1 MKIVLASQSPRRK
14 ELLGRMGLEF
24 VTQASKI
31 DESAF
36 DGLEAR
42 ELVATLSREKAQW
55 IARQLDGETLVI
67 GADTVVVR
75 DGAALGKPKDA
86 EDAVAMLLSL
96 SGRDHQVC
104 TGVTVCRGDRV
115 LTQVEEAQVTFRDLT
130 EAEVRQ
136 YVSTGEPMDKAGAYG
151 IQGLGGLL
159 VEGIRG
165 DYSNVVGLPV
175 CRLGQMLK
183 DFGVDC
189 LALAGELAR
198 RLCLPGA
205 GGGCR
210 ERSVSPYLVQNI
222 GRGSVSEP
230 GRRGSGSRP
239 FWDGSFSAGAAGDGV
254 TAFFTPFFGGGGE
267 TSAGE
272 GGFERDTGPE
282 RRAGCLGEAGGR
294 PGKNGPDGGAGPG
307 GECPLTSLARPAQG
321 GAAFDACFGLG
332 HCPDAGQ
339 LAGGSDAGPG
349 EGAEGCRGAVRHRRE
364 RGLGGPG
371 EGGREALG
379 GGDAGL

>member
-115 LTQVEEAQVTFRDLT
+115 LTQVEETQVTFRELT

-183 DFGVDC
+183 GFGVDC
-189 LALAGELAR
+189 LALAGR
-198 RLCLPGA
+198 
-205 GGGCR
+205 
-210 ERSVSPYLVQNI
+210 
-222 GRGSVSEP
+222 
-230 GRRGSGSRP
+230 
-239 FWDGSFSAGAAGDGV
+239 
-254 TAFFTPFFGGGGE
+254 
-267 TSAGE
+267 
-272 GGFERDTGPE
+272 
-282 RRAGCLGEAGGR
+282 
-294 PGKNGPDGGAGPG
+294 
-307 GECPLTSLARPAQG
+307 
-321 GAAFDACFGLG
+321 
-332 HCPDAGQ
+332 
-339 LAGGSDAGPG
+339 
-349 EGAEGCRGAVRHRRE
+349 
-364 RGLGGPG
+364 
-371 EGGREALG
+371 
-379 GGDAGL
+379 

>member
-115 LTQVEEAQVTFRDLT
+115 LTQVEETQVTFRELT

-175 CRLGQMLK
+175 CRLGPMLK
-183 DFGVDC
+183 GFGVDC
-189 LALAGELAR
+189 LALAGR
-198 RLCLPGA
+198 
-205 GGGCR
+205 
-210 ERSVSPYLVQNI
+210 
-222 GRGSVSEP
+222 
-230 GRRGSGSRP
+230 
-239 FWDGSFSAGAAGDGV
+239 
-254 TAFFTPFFGGGGE
+254 
-267 TSAGE
+267 
-272 GGFERDTGPE
+272 
-282 RRAGCLGEAGGR
+282 
-294 PGKNGPDGGAGPG
+294 
-307 GECPLTSLARPAQG
+307 
-321 GAAFDACFGLG
+321 
-332 HCPDAGQ
+332 
-339 LAGGSDAGPG
+339 
-349 EGAEGCRGAVRHRRE
+349 
-364 RGLGGPG
+364 
-371 EGGREALG
+371 
-379 GGDAGL
+379 

>member
-55 IARQLDGETLVI
+55 ITRQLDGETLVI

-115 LTQVEEAQVTFRDLT
+115 LTQVEETQVTFRDLT
-130 EAEVRQ
+130 ETEVRQ

-189 LALAGELAR
+189 LALAGR
-198 RLCLPGA
+198 
-205 GGGCR
+205 
-210 ERSVSPYLVQNI
+210 
-222 GRGSVSEP
+222 
-230 GRRGSGSRP
+230 
-239 FWDGSFSAGAAGDGV
+239 
-254 TAFFTPFFGGGGE
+254 
-267 TSAGE
+267 
-272 GGFERDTGPE
+272 
-282 RRAGCLGEAGGR
+282 
-294 PGKNGPDGGAGPG
+294 
-307 GECPLTSLARPAQG
+307 
-321 GAAFDACFGLG
+321 
-332 HCPDAGQ
+332 
-339 LAGGSDAGPG
+339 
-349 EGAEGCRGAVRHRRE
+349 
-364 RGLGGPG
+364 
-371 EGGREALG
+371 
-379 GGDAGL
+379 

>member
-115 LTQVEEAQVTFRDLT
+115 LTQVEETQVTFRDLT

-189 LALAGELAR
+189 LAL
-198 RLCLPGA
+198 
-205 GGGCR
+205 
-210 ERSVSPYLVQNI
+210 V
-222 GRGSVSEP
+222 GR
-230 GRRGSGSRP
+230 
-239 FWDGSFSAGAAGDGV
+239 
-254 TAFFTPFFGGGGE
+254 
-267 TSAGE
+267 
-272 GGFERDTGPE
+272 
-282 RRAGCLGEAGGR
+282 
-294 PGKNGPDGGAGPG
+294 
-307 GECPLTSLARPAQG
+307 
-321 GAAFDACFGLG
+321 
-332 HCPDAGQ
+332 
-339 LAGGSDAGPG
+339 
-349 EGAEGCRGAVRHRRE
+349 
-364 RGLGGPG
+364 
-371 EGGREALG
+371 
-379 GGDAGL
+379 

>member
-75 DGAALGKPKDA
+75 DGTALGKPKDA

-115 LTQVEEAQVTFRDLT
+115 LTQVEETQVTFRELT

-183 DFGVDC
+183 GFGVDC
-189 LALAGELAR
+189 LALAGR
-198 RLCLPGA
+198 
-205 GGGCR
+205 
-210 ERSVSPYLVQNI
+210 
-222 GRGSVSEP
+222 
-230 GRRGSGSRP
+230 
-239 FWDGSFSAGAAGDGV
+239 
-254 TAFFTPFFGGGGE
+254 
-267 TSAGE
+267 
-272 GGFERDTGPE
+272 
-282 RRAGCLGEAGGR
+282 
-294 PGKNGPDGGAGPG
+294 
-307 GECPLTSLARPAQG
+307 
-321 GAAFDACFGLG
+321 
-332 HCPDAGQ
+332 
-339 LAGGSDAGPG
+339 
-349 EGAEGCRGAVRHRRE
+349 
-364 RGLGGPG
+364 
-371 EGGREALG
+371 
-379 GGDAGL
+379 

>member
-75 DGAALGKPKDA
+75 DGAALGKPKDT

-115 LTQVEEAQVTFRDLT
+115 LTQVEETQVTFRDLT
-130 EAEVRQ
+130 ETEVRQ

-189 LALAGELAR
+189 LAL
-198 RLCLPGA
+198 
-205 GGGCR
+205 
-210 ERSVSPYLVQNI
+210 S
-222 GRGSVSEP
+222 GR
-230 GRRGSGSRP
+230 
-239 FWDGSFSAGAAGDGV
+239 
-254 TAFFTPFFGGGGE
+254 
-267 TSAGE
+267 
-272 GGFERDTGPE
+272 
-282 RRAGCLGEAGGR
+282 
-294 PGKNGPDGGAGPG
+294 
-307 GECPLTSLARPAQG
+307 
-321 GAAFDACFGLG
+321 
-332 HCPDAGQ
+332 
-339 LAGGSDAGPG
+339 
-349 EGAEGCRGAVRHRRE
+349 
-364 RGLGGPG
+364 
-371 EGGREALG
+371 
-379 GGDAGL
+379 

>member
-104 TGVTVCRGDRV
+104 TGVTVCRGDQV
-115 LTQVEEAQVTFRDLT
+115 LTQVEETQVTFRDLT

-189 LALAGELAR
+189 LALAGR
-198 RLCLPGA
+198 
-205 GGGCR
+205 
-210 ERSVSPYLVQNI
+210 
-222 GRGSVSEP
+222 
-230 GRRGSGSRP
+230 
-239 FWDGSFSAGAAGDGV
+239 
-254 TAFFTPFFGGGGE
+254 
-267 TSAGE
+267 
-272 GGFERDTGPE
+272 
-282 RRAGCLGEAGGR
+282 
-294 PGKNGPDGGAGPG
+294 
-307 GECPLTSLARPAQG
+307 
-321 GAAFDACFGLG
+321 
-332 HCPDAGQ
+332 
-339 LAGGSDAGPG
+339 
-349 EGAEGCRGAVRHRRE
+349 
-364 RGLGGPG
+364 
-371 EGGREALG
+371 
-379 GGDAGL
+379 

>member
-115 LTQVEEAQVTFRDLT
+115 LTQVEETQVTFRELT

-136 YVSTGEPMDKAGAYG
+136 YVSTREPMDKAGAYG

-189 LALAGELAR
+189 LALAGR
-198 RLCLPGA
+198 
-205 GGGCR
+205 
-210 ERSVSPYLVQNI
+210 
-222 GRGSVSEP
+222 
-230 GRRGSGSRP
+230 
-239 FWDGSFSAGAAGDGV
+239 
-254 TAFFTPFFGGGGE
+254 
-267 TSAGE
+267 
-272 GGFERDTGPE
+272 
-282 RRAGCLGEAGGR
+282 
-294 PGKNGPDGGAGPG
+294 
-307 GECPLTSLARPAQG
+307 
-321 GAAFDACFGLG
+321 
-332 HCPDAGQ
+332 
-339 LAGGSDAGPG
+339 
-349 EGAEGCRGAVRHRRE
+349 
-364 RGLGGPG
+364 
-371 EGGREALG
+371 
-379 GGDAGL
+379 

>member
-55 IARQLDGETLVI
+55 IARQLDGEALVI

-115 LTQVEEAQVTFRDLT
+115 LTQVEETQVTFRELT

-189 LALAGELAR
+189 LALAGR
-198 RLCLPGA
+198 
-205 GGGCR
+205 
-210 ERSVSPYLVQNI
+210 
-222 GRGSVSEP
+222 
-230 GRRGSGSRP
+230 
-239 FWDGSFSAGAAGDGV
+239 
-254 TAFFTPFFGGGGE
+254 
-267 TSAGE
+267 
-272 GGFERDTGPE
+272 
-282 RRAGCLGEAGGR
+282 
-294 PGKNGPDGGAGPG
+294 
-307 GECPLTSLARPAQG
+307 
-321 GAAFDACFGLG
+321 
-332 HCPDAGQ
+332 
-339 LAGGSDAGPG
+339 
-349 EGAEGCRGAVRHRRE
+349 
-364 RGLGGPG
+364 
-371 EGGREALG
+371 
-379 GGDAGL
+379 

>member
-115 LTQVEEAQVTFRDLT
+115 LTQVEETQVTFRDLT

-136 YVSTGEPMDKAGAYG
+136 YVSTVEPMDKDGAYG

-189 LALAGELAR
+189 LALAGR
-198 RLCLPGA
+198 
-205 GGGCR
+205 
-210 ERSVSPYLVQNI
+210 
-222 GRGSVSEP
+222 
-230 GRRGSGSRP
+230 
-239 FWDGSFSAGAAGDGV
+239 
-254 TAFFTPFFGGGGE
+254 
-267 TSAGE
+267 
-272 GGFERDTGPE
+272 
-282 RRAGCLGEAGGR
+282 
-294 PGKNGPDGGAGPG
+294 
-307 GECPLTSLARPAQG
+307 
-321 GAAFDACFGLG
+321 
-332 HCPDAGQ
+332 
-339 LAGGSDAGPG
+339 
-349 EGAEGCRGAVRHRRE
+349 
-364 RGLGGPG
+364 
-371 EGGREALG
+371 
-379 GGDAGL
+379 

>member
-86 EDAVAMLLSL
+86 EDAVAVLLSL

-115 LTQVEEAQVTFRDLT
+115 LTQVEETQVTFRELT
-130 EAEVRQ
+130 EAEARQ

-189 LALAGELAR
+189 LALAGR
-198 RLCLPGA
+198 
-205 GGGCR
+205 
-210 ERSVSPYLVQNI
+210 
-222 GRGSVSEP
+222 
-230 GRRGSGSRP
+230 
-239 FWDGSFSAGAAGDGV
+239 
-254 TAFFTPFFGGGGE
+254 
-267 TSAGE
+267 
-272 GGFERDTGPE
+272 
-282 RRAGCLGEAGGR
+282 
-294 PGKNGPDGGAGPG
+294 
-307 GECPLTSLARPAQG
+307 
-321 GAAFDACFGLG
+321 
-332 HCPDAGQ
+332 
-339 LAGGSDAGPG
+339 
-349 EGAEGCRGAVRHRRE
+349 
-364 RGLGGPG
+364 
-371 EGGREALG
+371 
-379 GGDAGL
+379 

>member
-1 MKIVLASQSPRRK
+1 MKIVLASQSPRRR

-115 LTQVEEAQVTFRDLT
+115 LTQVEETQVTFRDLT

-189 LALAGELAR
+189 LALAGR
-198 RLCLPGA
+198 
-205 GGGCR
+205 
-210 ERSVSPYLVQNI
+210 
-222 GRGSVSEP
+222 
-230 GRRGSGSRP
+230 
-239 FWDGSFSAGAAGDGV
+239 
-254 TAFFTPFFGGGGE
+254 
-267 TSAGE
+267 
-272 GGFERDTGPE
+272 
-282 RRAGCLGEAGGR
+282 
-294 PGKNGPDGGAGPG
+294 
-307 GECPLTSLARPAQG
+307 
-321 GAAFDACFGLG
+321 
-332 HCPDAGQ
+332 
-339 LAGGSDAGPG
+339 
-349 EGAEGCRGAVRHRRE
+349 
-364 RGLGGPG
+364 
-371 EGGREALG
+371 
-379 GGDAGL
+379 

>member
-115 LTQVEEAQVTFRDLT
+115 LTQVEETEVTFRDLT
-130 EAEVRQ
+130 ETEVRQ

-189 LALAGELAR
+189 LALAGR
-198 RLCLPGA
+198 
-205 GGGCR
+205 
-210 ERSVSPYLVQNI
+210 
-222 GRGSVSEP
+222 
-230 GRRGSGSRP
+230 
-239 FWDGSFSAGAAGDGV
+239 
-254 TAFFTPFFGGGGE
+254 
-267 TSAGE
+267 
-272 GGFERDTGPE
+272 
-282 RRAGCLGEAGGR
+282 
-294 PGKNGPDGGAGPG
+294 
-307 GECPLTSLARPAQG
+307 
-321 GAAFDACFGLG
+321 
-332 HCPDAGQ
+332 
-339 LAGGSDAGPG
+339 
-349 EGAEGCRGAVRHRRE
+349 
-364 RGLGGPG
+364 
-371 EGGREALG
+371 
-379 GGDAGL
+379 